1 MNLNQLHYFVTLAH
15 IEHYTRAAEMLSI
28 TQPSLSHAISMLE
41 QELET
46 DPKATAR
53 LEAIRQLDDVTYDT
67 AFEPPV
73 SDYELDGL
81 DLER

>member
-1 MNLNQLHYFVTLAH
+1 MEQA
-15 IEHYTRAAEMLSI
+15 
-28 TQPSLSHAISMLE
+28 TQDGEALCF
-41 QELET
+41 T
-46 DPKATAR
+46 DSFQCHCCRRSAGAGACDRPEGRSTIG
-53 LEAIRQLDDVTYDT
+53 AIRQLDDVTYDT

>member
-1 MNLNQLHYFVTLAH
+1 M
-15 IEHYTRAAEMLSI
+15 
-28 TQPSLSHAISMLE
+28 
-41 QELET
+41 
-46 DPKATAR
+46 
-53 LEAIRQLDDVTYDT
+53 EAIRQLDDVTYDT